1 MPSVQIEILQ
11 AHSDN
16 RGILFEPLD
25 EPGLQAQR
33 NVHVVL
39 TVPGAIR
46 GNHVHSRASEVT
58 TLVGPA
64 QLRLRADGLTQ
75 DHHIPAG
82 QTWRIT
88 IPPGVAHAFKNTGS
102 ERMVLVS
109 FSSMPHDPAGS
120 DTTREIIL

>member
-1 MPSVQIEILQ
+1 MPRVRIEILQ
-11 AHSDN
+11 GHSDN

-25 EPGLQAQR
+25 EVDLQVQR

-46 GNHVHSRASEVT
+46 GNHVHISASEIT

-64 QLRLRADGLTQ
+64 LVRLREGGLTQ
-75 DHHIPAG
+75 DYLIPSG
-82 QTWRIT
+82 ETWRIT

-102 ERMVLVS
+102 EQMVLVS
-109 FSSMPHDPAGS
+109 FSSMPHDPGGS